1 MRFWEQVTG
10 SGADSKEP
18 EGSTYE
24 QLKMTLHSM
33 NPSSRKLQESATAVL
48 KNMTPLLQKCRSMS
62 FRKMLMPNAA
72 AVNRS
77 SQLTELIKWQQEM
90 FHRIL
95 NMMCLVEE
103 GLSEQ
108 AELDAFRAE
117 LLHTL
122 TTSHPNG
129 EWADFTRDKLLFLQD
144 LFQSKCISEEE
155 YHQAKR
161 PILSRLADQGAEL
174 DSQDFKFNSKA
185 VRHTGESSSRAEM
198 ESTRNVAEVAQ
209 APEAE
214 SPCDVPAN
222 SGSAKKTPIKH
233 VMEAM
238 ARLKT
243 VGSGGKSVPAGTAGS
258 EEKPRVPHALDFVR
272 RDPFDCPTRDAPIAV
287 QKPQDVPLDSPLY
300 FDASTGSTRDLLP
313 ELSNN
318 ASQTQ
323 DVEMPQSPGSVPSSP
338 SIASFLSPPSV
349 SSATLAEQSKS
360 LLKPPRKLTFT
371 PSKSTLTPSKTT
383 VGFSRSQSTRIDSS
397 SSPVVAKPE
406 RSLSRKFT
414 GMFGKWQGWQTAEGQ
429 KEESDCDEDA
439 DSDDEKERTPRKTSV
454 WKKLDLLRPASSK
467 KQQEDDDDDFG
478 KEISDKDPLLKAID
492 NYPSD
497 KIKGGY
503 IHGQGPDIKKLKKK
517 VAVRAAPTNFFI
529 DQVLGDNIKTELARI
544 RAELARTNPVE
555 QAFTNDQIDAIAT
568 RLPVDK
574 TELMRF
580 FPRSWCDRYGDI
592 VLEVVHK
599 EFNTHVSEMDGLRKA
614 AKDKKAAGVKI
625 PVGENDENKKA
636 GNQTTTDNPPVTKST
651 PQSRTPSRPVSSKC
665 YTTDGAEMK
674 SASVHQQRE
683 FSPMTTPGGRAR
695 RGLGFENDLD
705 VKLGAEILRMP
716 FKNFNDATNVRS

>member
-10 SGADSKEP
+10 NGSDSKEP

-24 QLKMTLHSM
+24 QLKMTLNSM
-33 NPSSRKLQESATAVL
+33 NPSSRKLQESATAML

-62 FRKMLMPNAA
+62 FRKLLMPNV

-77 SQLTELIKWQQEM
+77 SQQTELIKWQQEM

-103 GLSEQ
+103 GLTEQ
-108 AELDAFRAE
+108 AELDAFRAD
-117 LLHTL
+117 LLRTL
-122 TTSHPNG
+122 TTAHPNG
-129 EWADFTRDKLLFLQD
+129 EWADFTRDKLLYLQD

-155 YHQAKR
+155 YHKAKR

-185 VRHTGESSSRAEM
+185 IRHTGESSSKAEM
-198 ESTRNVAEVAQ
+198 DPTRNVAEVAQ

-243 VGSGGKSVPAGTAGS
+243 VGSGGKNVPPGTAGS

-272 RDPFDCPTRDAPIAV
+272 RDPRDCPTRDAPIAA
-287 QKPQDVPLDSPLY
+287 QKPQDIPLDSPLY
-300 FDASTGSTRDLLP
+300 FDASTGSTYDLLP

-318 ASQTQ
+318 ASQ
-323 DVEMPQSPGSVPSSP
+323 DVEMPQSPASVPSSP

-383 VGFSRSQSTRIDSS
+383 VGFSRSQSTRVESS
-397 SSPVVAKPE
+397 SSPIVAKPE

-414 GMFGKWQGWQTAEGQ
+414 GMFGTWQGWQTGEEKKQ
-429 KEESDCDEDA
+429 ESDCDDHA
-439 DSDDEKERTPRKTSV
+439 DSDDERERTSKKTSV
-454 WKKLDLLRPASSK
+454 WKKLDLLRPGSK
-467 KQQEDDDDDFG
+467 KQQQDDKDDDDFG

-517 VAVRAAPTNFFI
+517 VAVRGAPTNFFI

-580 FPRSWCDRYGDI
+580 FPKSWCDRYGDI

-636 GNQTTTDNPPVTKST
+636 GNQTTTEKPPVTKST
-651 PQSRTPSRPVSSKC
+651 PQSKIPSRPVLSKC

-674 SASVHQQRE
+674 SASVHKQME
-683 FSPMTTPGGRAR
+683 SSPMTTTGGGRTR
-695 RGLGFENDLD
+695 PGLGFENDLD
-705 VKLGAEILRMP
+705 LKLGAEILRMP
-716 FKNFNDATNVRS
+716 FKNFNDATNLRS